1 MKYVFICVLLCIQL
15 QSSSQVTPEPRLFA
29 ETITVPNLKHHLE
42 TLAGPAM
49 EGRETA
55 TPGQQKAAR
64 YISGEFER
72 LGLVP
77 GWRSNFLQLF
87 PLYQDSLIKA
97 ALSVDGVPLVPNS
110 DFVVSN
116 NSTFNVSFSA
126 SEVLFVGYGRSDS
139 IRDDYKDVNARGKI
153 VMVFQEEQEP
163 PTRRKRRKKEQKPPP
178 LDYLSL
184 QDAARRNGAIAMLIT
199 DKNFPRPPMPAKGS
213 MYIRDTRKENIPNT
227 FFISDSVARKIM
239 GTDYYVAQ
247 KIMESDPPPPKS
259 CYVNLQLELDK
270 AVNRL
275 ESSNVLGFIEG
286 TDKKDETVV
295 LTAHYDHLGV
305 RDSLIY
311 FGADDD
317 ASGVSAILEIAEAF
331 AIAAQQGMPPRRNVL
346 FMLVSGEEKGLW
358 GSSYYAEN
366 PAFPLDRTSANINID
381 MIGRVEKGRGSDS
394 LNYVFVVGDNRLS
407 SDLRPISESV
417 NQRYAQMKLDY
428 RFNDPNDPQ
437 RIFYRSDHYN
447 FARKGVPAIFYFN
460 GLHDDYHKPTDT
472 PDKINYELLAK
483 RAQLIF
489 YTAWEIVNREEM
501 LKRDLD

>member
-1 MKYVFICVLLCIQL
+1 MKYVFICILLCIQL
-15 QSSSQVTPEPRLFA
+15 QSSSQVTLEPRLFA

-42 TLAGPAM
+42 ILAGPAM

-55 TPGQQKAAR
+55 TNGQRKAAG
-64 YISGEFER
+64 YIAGEFER
-72 LGLVP
+72 MGLIP
-77 GWRSNFLQLF
+77 GWKDGYQQLF
-87 PLYQDSLIKA
+87 PLYQDSLVKA
-97 ALSVDGVPLVPNS
+97 ALSVEGVPLAPYT
-110 DFVVSN
+110 DFVISN

-153 VMVFQEEQEP
+153 VMVFQEEEEP
-163 PTRRKRRKKEQKPPP
+163 ASRRTKRRKEQKPPP
-178 LDYLSL
+178 LDYYSL

-199 DKNFPRPPMPAKGS
+199 DKNFPRPPAPAKGP

-227 FFISDSVARKIM
+227 FFISDSIARKIMGADYYVARKIM
-239 GTDYYVAQ
+239 RT
-247 KIMESDPPPPKS
+247 DPPPPKS

-270 AVNRL
+270 TVSRL
-275 ESSNVLGFIEG
+275 ESSNVLGYIEG
-286 TDKKDETVV
+286 TDKKEETVV
-295 LTAHYDHLGV
+295 LTAHYDHLGM

-317 ASGVSAILEIAEAF
+317 ASGVSAVLEIAEAF
-331 AIAAQQGMPPRRNVL
+331 AIAAQQGVKPRRNVL

-358 GSSYYAEN
+358 GSSYYSEN
-366 PAFPLDRTSANINID
+366 PAFPLERTSANVNID
-381 MIGRVEKGRGSDS
+381 MIGRIEKGRGSDS
-394 LNYVFVVGDNRLS
+394 LNYIFVVGDNRLS
-407 SDLRPISESV
+407 SDLRSISESI
-417 NQRYAQMKLDY
+417 NRRYSGMHLDY

-447 FARKGVPAIFYFN
+447 FAKKGVPAIFYFS
-460 GLHDDYHKPTDT
+460 GLHDDYHKPSDT

-489 YTAWEIVNREEM
+489 YTAWEIVNRDEM

>member
-1 MKYVFICVLLCIQL
+1 MGLI
-15 QSSSQVTPEPRLFA
+15 
-29 ETITVPNLKHHLE
+29 
-42 TLAGPAM
+42 PAW
-49 EGRETA
+49 
-55 TPGQQKAAR
+55 KDS
-64 YISGEFER
+64 Y
-72 LGLVP
+72 
-77 GWRSNFLQLF
+77 LQLF

-97 ALSVDGVPLVPNS
+97 ALSIEGVPLVPNI

-153 VMVFQEEQEP
+153 VMVFQEQEEP
-163 PTRRKRRKKEQKPPP
+163 PTKRRNRKKEQKPPP
-178 LDYLSL
+178 LDYYSL
-184 QDAARRNGAIAMLIT
+184 QDAARRNGAIAMLVT
-199 DKNFPRPPMPAKGS
+199 DKNFPRTPVPAKGA
-213 MYIRDTRKENIPNT
+213 MYIKDTRKENIPNT

-239 GTDYYVAQ
+239 GTDYYVAL
-247 KIMESDPPPPKS
+247 KIMETTPPPPKS

-286 TDKKDETVV
+286 TDKKEETVV
-295 LTAHYDHLGV
+295 LTAHYDHLGI

-317 ASGVSAILEIAEAF
+317 ASGVSAVLEIAEAF
-331 AIAAQQGMPPRRNVL
+331 AIAAQQGVKPRRNVL

-366 PAFPLDRTSANINID
+366 PAFPMEHTSANINID
-381 MIGRVEKGRGSDS
+381 MIGRIEKGRGGDS

-417 NQRYAQMKLDY
+417 NQRHTGMQLDY

-447 FARKGVPAIFYFN
+447 FAKNGVPAIFYFN
-460 GLHDDYHKPTDT
+460 GLHDDYHKPSDT
-472 PDKINYELLAK
+472 PEKINYELLAK
-483 RAQLIF
+483 RTRLIF
-489 YTAWEIVNREEM
+489 YTAWEIVNRDDM
-501 LKRDLD
+501 LKRDLN